1 MRWATLYRR
10 PPILRGVSASQIRA
24 DHAANHARLKE
35 DPMTRENNHMTVSQ
49 FDGNAYKSSQAA
61 ELTLNAA
68 ILRAEIARS
77 YEEFLEIFDKFYAD
91 DVEVSSEDSPE
102 TVRGK
107 ERVRPFLSNFLV
119 PLHVMTEVGGLSI
132 SVQQTEVPRDTA
144 NETHSGWRID
154 FTGVSGRRCTLKWKA
169 VRRWKASSVVYE
181 HHYDHEQIGGPLTE
195 DDLNLDWGRSEAG
208 FHFPS

>member
-1 MRWATLYRR
+1 
-10 PPILRGVSASQIRA
+10 
-24 DHAANHARLKE
+24 
-35 DPMTRENNHMTVSQ
+35 MTYENNDVTVIQ

-107 ERVRPFLSNFLV
+107 ERVRPFLLNFLM
-119 PLHVMTEVGGLSI
+119 PLHVMAQVAGLSM
-132 SVQQTEVPRDTA
+132 SVQLTQVPRDSA
-144 NETHSGWRID
+144 NETHSEWRMD
-154 FTGVSGRRCTLKWKA
+154 LTGVGGRRCILKWYA
-169 VRRWKASSVVYE
+169 IRRWVASRVVYE
-181 HHYDHEQIGGPLTE
+181 HHYGHEQIGEPLTQN
-195 DDLNLDWGRSEAG
+195 DLNFNWGSAEAG
-208 FHFPS
+208 FPSPS